1 MYSSERILQ
10 YGIPDSIKWKTVNF
24 TIKMCNFTSDVED
37 KLQEMFFCLHNIVEK
52 KRSRE
57 FLRTW
62 FYFKCTVMKK
72 IYSTIFNAKKS
83 FGISIALCVFA
94 LSSLNLSAQVSGNVF
109 RDYNATGIKES
120 GSGYNEPNVPGITVK
135 AYNAAG
141 TVLATTT
148 TGANGNYSF
157 TAGQIPAAT
166 KVRLEFTGWM
176 SEDYPGAYGTDN
188 KTSVQF
194 VTAPNNTAN
203 FAINYPGDYVDAP
216 NARII
221 VPSYTNGNN
230 QIPGA
235 WPAASGADNTYA
247 FNYGSGAAA
256 NIISDM
262 GQIGSVWATA
272 YSRKADKLFYAAFVK
287 RHVSLGPLGMNGI
300 YVTTG
305 AKAIT
310 TKTNTGNFVNLNAI
324 NPAFDAGSLPGRS
337 FSPGNQFRNQAN
349 RDDMTGGNVFDE
361 VGKKGIGGMTISDD
375 GRYLYIINLND
386 RKLWRVDIGVNG
398 TAPTLASQ
406 IVAYNAFPVVA
417 GNSTFRPFAVKFYRG
432 AIYVGG
438 VLDGVKPDNSSVNRS
453 ELKAVVLKVSA
464 TVTPGSETF
473 TTVLDAPLTYQRRAN
488 INTGFGVNKNTN
500 YTDPNGTIAAATLCQ
515 GSWHPWA
522 RNFSEVVIPPGSD
535 KIIYPQPM
543 LSSLDFDPAD
553 GSMILGITDRTGHQ
567 AGNQNLGPTSIGN
580 NTLYTSN
587 SAGDILK
594 AANNGTYSS
603 FTLES
608 NGTNG
613 AYTTSGAG
621 NNEGP
626 GGGEFFYTDRYENGV
641 GGALGIG
648 NTANGS
654 NPGTSHEET
663 STGSIAMFPGKE
675 LIATAFDPID
685 NWFTGGVRYYSST
698 DGIAKDGKVLYLGA
712 SVEYFGK
719 ANGLGDLEIISA
731 PAPIEIGNRVWF
743 DANANGVQD
752 ADENGIAGVTVQL
765 TSNTP
770 PYSPSLYTVIATA
783 VTDANGNYIFSS
795 DASKTST
802 GSEKYGIAQFTD
814 PINNFRVQIPNLPGS
829 TTVQAPLVG
838 YDVTLKDN
846 GGADANADERDND
859 ANAWNEFGTNNI
871 AVIYFTTGGIAGA
884 NNHSYD
890 FGFATAG
897 SVGGGGGG
905 GVESK
910 SLGDAIAL
918 RVYNKAINSIAEK
931 ADYSKMPSAERTGNI
946 VSNATGTQ
954 LKLTDILPR
963 QLANYNFKSFVSTPK
978 DLIGITNAKDV
989 LSIDFVNENTPKA
1002 VAFGTQTQGE
1012 VYDHTK
1018 AICDRLKGYEL
1029 VGMQNVTV
1037 KGINMVQYNLRNNDG
1052 NIEYAMSFIIGAKT
1066 GRNSY
1071 TIQSN
1076 WLNKDY
1082 TVDETMYNIQLWGG
1096 SPVLATDM
1104 AADIITRLT
1113 AGLPVNEIKSN
1124 AGLPKTYITA
1134 GKRVEDNLSLTIN
1147 NVTSATSGYFE
1158 VSDRATENTTV
1169 YTKRTVPFTVNGN
1182 GKTTIALPTGDLYE
1196 STIKL
1201 YMNGV
1206 IQDEV
1211 FMADGSWGVDYNTN
1225 TTSVKKFEVK
1235 NSTAQLAK
1243 DEFHLFR
1250 NVDVNATTPDLIGVY
1265 KLLRGGGA
1273 PQDLSAFKTLK
1284 ITAAGNSVLTVTL
1297 VKQSITNWADQYT
1310 YQFSVNKDATDFLIP
1325 LTDFKSSGSN
1335 KPIDPKDITTMIV
1348 ALGTT
1353 SAGKNANVE
1362 VSLSNVSFTK
1372 EDIGYIRSLSAKD
1385 VTAYPNPSKGT
1396 FNLKFKADK
1405 DYALTLK
1412 VTEAGT
1418 GNVIMSQ
1425 AINATKGENSV
1436 PVNLNINKGQKMYII
1451 SLDGSNV
1458 KYKATKLVMGKD

>member
-1 MYSSERILQ
+1 MKNIY
-10 YGIPDSIKWKTVNF
+10 T
-24 TIKMCNFTSDVED
+24 TS
-37 KLQEMFFCLHNIVEK
+37 
-52 KRSRE
+52 
-57 FLRTW
+57 
-62 FYFKCTVMKK
+62 
-72 IYSTIFNAKKS
+72 FNAKKS
-83 FGISIALCVFA
+83 LGISLALCAFA
-94 LSSLNLSAQVSGNVF
+94 LSTLNLSAQVSGNVF
-109 RDYNATGIKES
+109 RDYNASGTKETGVT
-120 GSGYNEPNVPGITVK
+120 YNEPGAAGITVR
-135 AYNAAG
+135 AHNAAG

-176 SEDYPGAYGTDN
+176 SEDFPGAYGTNN
-188 KTSVQF
+188 KSSVQF
-194 VTAPNNTAN
+194 VTAPNTTAD
-203 FAINYPGDYVDAP
+203 FAINYPGDYIESQT
-216 NARII
+216 ARI
-221 VPSYTNGNN
+221 VLPSYTNGNN
-230 QIPGA
+230 QILGA
-235 WPAASGADNTYA
+235 WPNASGGDAVYA

-256 NIISDM
+256 DVLSYM
-262 GQIGSVWATA
+262 SQVGSVWGTA
-272 YSRKADKLFYAAFVK
+272 YSRKADKLFYSAFVK

-300 YVTTG
+300 YVTNG
-305 AKAIT
+305 AKTVNHVAAT
-310 TKTNTGNFVNLNAI
+310 FNFVNLNTI

-337 FSPGNQFRNQAN
+337 FAPGNQARNQAN

-361 VGKKGIGGMTISDD
+361 VGKKGIGGMAISDD

-386 RKLWRVDIGVNG
+386 RKLWRVDIGTNG

-406 IVAYNAFPVVA
+406 IVSYNAFPVAA

-438 VLDGVKPDNSSVNRS
+438 VLDGVRPDNTSVNRS

-464 TVTPGSETF
+464 NATPGTETF

-488 INTGFGVNKNTN
+488 MNTGFGINKNTD

-522 RNFSEVVIPPGSD
+522 RNFTEVVIPPGSD

-567 AGNQNLGPTSIGN
+567 TGNQNLGPTSIGN
-580 NTLYTSN
+580 NTLYTAN
-587 SAGDILK
+587 AAGDILK

-603 FTLES
+603 FTMES
-608 NGTNG
+608 NGSSGSLST
-613 AYTTSGAG
+613 AGAG

-626 GGGEFFYTDRYENGV
+626 GGGEFFFTDRYENGQ

-654 NPGTSHEET
+654 NFGVSHEET

-685 NWFTGGVRYYSST
+685 NWYTGGVRYYSTT
-698 DGIAKDGKVLYLGA
+698 DGIAKNGKVLYLGA
-712 SVEYFGK
+712 DVEYFGK

-752 ADENGIAGVTVQL
+752 ADENGIAGVTVNLRQF
-765 TSNTP
+765 SG
-770 PYSPSLYTVIATA
+770 PSTYTTVATA
-783 VTDANGNYIFSS
+783 ITDANGNYIFSS
-795 DASKTST
+795 DATRTST
-802 GSEKYGIAQFTD
+802 GSEKYNIAQLQPGNIFQ
-814 PINNFRVQIPNLPGS
+814 IEIPNLPGS
-829 TTVQAPLVG
+829 TTVQTPLVG
-838 YDVTLKDN
+838 YDITLANN
-846 GGADANADERDND
+846 GGADPNADERDND
-859 ANAWNEFGTNNI
+859 GTTFTSGVTNI
-871 AVIYFTTGGIAGA
+871 SSISPNITIDVAGS

-910 SLGDAIAL
+910 SLGDAIAV
-918 RVYNKAINSIAEK
+918 RVYNRAINSVAET

-954 LKLTDILPR
+954 LRLTDILPR
-963 QLANYNFKSFVSTPK
+963 QLVNYNFKSFVSTPK

-1029 VGMQNVTV
+1029 VAMQNVTV

-1096 SPVLATDM
+1096 SPSLATDM

-1124 AGLPKTYITA
+1124 AALPKTYITA

-1158 VSDRATENTTV
+1158 VSDRATEKTTI
-1169 YTKRTVPFTVNGN
+1169 YTKRTVPFTVNAN
-1182 GKTTIALPTGDLYE
+1182 GKTTVALPTGDLYE

-1201 YMNGV
+1201 YMNGI

-1250 NVDVNATTPDLIGVY
+1250 NVDVNATTPDFIGVY

-1297 VKQSITNWADQYT
+1297 VKKSITNWADQYT

-1325 LTDFKSSGSN
+1325 LSDFKSSGSN

-1348 ALGTT
+1348 ALGAT
-1353 SAGKNANVE
+1353 SAGKNTNVE

-1425 AINATKGENSV
+1425 AINATKGENAV
-1436 PVNLNINKGQKMYII
+1436 PVNVNINKGQKMYII

-1458 KYKATKLVMGKD
+1458 KYKATRLVMGKD

>member
-1 MYSSERILQ
+1 
-10 YGIPDSIKWKTVNF
+10 
-24 TIKMCNFTSDVED
+24 
-37 KLQEMFFCLHNIVEK
+37 
-52 KRSRE
+52 
-57 FLRTW
+57 
-62 FYFKCTVMKK
+62 MKK
-72 IYSTIFNAKKS
+72 IYSIIINAKKS
-83 FGISIALCVFA
+83 LGIAIALCVFA
-94 LSSLNLSAQVSGNVF
+94 FSSSELSAQVSGNVF
-109 RDYNATGIKES
+109 RDYNASGTKETGV
-120 GSGYNEPNVPGITVK
+120 GYNEPGAAGVTVN
-135 AYNAAG
+135 AYNASG
-141 TVLATTT
+141 TLLATTT
-148 TGANGNYSF
+148 SGANGNYSF
-157 TAGQIPAAT
+157 TSGQISAAT

-176 SEDYPGAYGTDN
+176 SEDYPGAYGTNN

-194 VTAPNNTAN
+194 VTAPSITSN
-203 FAINYPGDYVDAP
+203 FAINYPGDYIESAT
-216 NARII
+216 ARIV

-230 QIPGA
+230 QVPGA

-256 NIISDM
+256 NVISDM
-262 GQIGSVWATA
+262 GQTGSVWATA

-337 FSPGNQFRNQAN
+337 FAPGNQARNQAN

-361 VGKKGIGGMTISDD
+361 VGKKGMGGMAISDD

-386 RKLWRVDIGVNG
+386 KKLWRVDIGTNG

-406 IVAYNAFPVVA
+406 IVAYNAFPVAA

-464 TVTPGSETF
+464 TVTPGTETF

-488 INTGFGVNKNTN
+488 MNTGFGVNKNSN
-500 YTDPNGTIAAATLCQ
+500 YVDPNGTIAAATLCQ

-522 RNFSEVVIPPGSD
+522 RNFTEAVIPPGSD

-543 LSSLDFDPAD
+543 LSSLEFDPAD
-553 GSMILGITDRTGHQ
+553 GAMMLGITDRSGHQ
-567 AGNQNLGPTSIGN
+567 SGNQNLAPTSMGN

-587 SAGDILK
+587 AAGDILK
-594 AANNGTYSS
+594 AANNGTYTS

-608 NGTNG
+608 NGTSG
-613 AYTTSGAG
+613 SITTNGAG

-626 GGGEFFYTDRYENGV
+626 GGGEFFFTDRYENGQ

-648 NTANGS
+648 NTANGT
-654 NPGTSHEET
+654 NGGVSHEET

-675 LIATAFDPID
+675 LVATAFDPIT
-685 NWFTGGVRYYSST
+685 NWYTGGVRYYST
-698 DGIAKDGKVLYLGA
+698 QDGIAKAGKVLYEGG
-712 SVEYFGK
+712 SVEFFGK

-752 ADENGIAGVTVQL
+752 ADENGIAGVTVEL
-765 TSNTP
+765 LKYVGPGSA
-770 PYSPSLYTVIATA
+770 YTLIASA

-795 DASKTST
+795 DPSVTRPST
-802 GSEKYGIAQFTD
+802 ASEKYGLTQLTPNTDFTISIYGLD
-814 PINNFRVQIPNLPGS
+814 GGAPPL
-829 TTVQAPLVG
+829 QAPLSG
-838 YDVTLKDN
+838 YDITLTNN
-846 GGADANADERDND
+846 GGVDPNADERDND
-859 ANAWNEFGTNNI
+859 GSAWSLAGTDKRSAI
-871 AVIYFTTGGIAGA
+871 MMTTGVSGA

-918 RVYNKAINSIAEK
+918 RVYNKAINSTPAT
-931 ADYSKMPSAERTGNI
+931 ADYSKMPSAERKGNI
-946 VSNATGTQ
+946 VSNATGSQ
-954 LKLTDILPR
+954 LKLSDILPR
-963 QLANYNFKSFVSTPK
+963 QLVNYNFKSFVSTPK

-1029 VGMQNVTV
+1029 VAMQNVTV

-1052 NIEYAMSFIIGAKT
+1052 NIEYAMSFIIGAKS

-1124 AGLPKTYITA
+1124 AGLPKTYITE
-1134 GKRVEDNLSLTIN
+1134 GKRVEDNLSMTIN
-1147 NVTSATSGYFE
+1147 NLTAGTSGYFE
-1158 VSDRATENTTV
+1158 VADRATENTTV
-1169 YTKRTVPFTVNGN
+1169 YTKRTVPFTVNAN
-1182 GKTTIALPTGDLYE
+1182 GKTTISLQTGDLYE

-1206 IQDEV
+1206 VQDEV

-1225 TTSVKKFEVK
+1225 TTSVKKFDVK
-1235 NSTAQLAK
+1235 NSTAQLVK

-1250 NVDVNATTPDLIGVY
+1250 NVDVSATTPDFIGVY

-1273 PQDLSAFKTLK
+1273 AQDLSAFKTLK

-1310 YQFSVNKDATDFLIP
+1310 YQFAVNKDATDFLIP
-1325 LTDFKSSGSN
+1325 LSDFKSAGSN
-1335 KPIDPKDITTMIV
+1335 KSIDPKDITTLIV
-1348 ALGTT
+1348 ALGAT
-1353 SAGKNANVE
+1353 SAGKNTNVE

-1385 VTAYPNPSKGT
+1385 ITAYPNPSKGT

-1405 DYALTLK
+1405 DYSLTLK

-1425 AINATKGENSV
+1425 SVNATKGENAV
-1436 PVNLNINKGQKMYII
+1436 PVNVNINKGQKVYII

-1458 KYKATKLVMGKD
+1458 KYKATRLVMGKD

>member
-1 MYSSERILQ
+1 
-10 YGIPDSIKWKTVNF
+10 
-24 TIKMCNFTSDVED
+24 
-37 KLQEMFFCLHNIVEK
+37 
-52 KRSRE
+52 
-57 FLRTW
+57 
-62 FYFKCTVMKK
+62 MKK
-72 IYSTIFNAKKS
+72 IYSITIIARKS
-83 FGISIALCVFA
+83 LGIAFALCVFA
-94 LSSLNLSAQVSGNVF
+94 LSSLTLSAQVSGNVF
-109 RDYNATGIKES
+109 RDYNASGIKET
-120 GSGYNEPNVPGITVK
+120 GSGYNEPGVSGITVK

-148 TGANGNYSF
+148 SVANGNYSF
-157 TAGQIPAAT
+157 TSGQIPAAT
-166 KVRLEFTGWM
+166 KVRLEFAGWM

-194 VTAPNNTAN
+194 VTAPINTAN
-203 FAINYPGDYVDAP
+203 FAINYPGDYIEFAT
-216 NARII
+216 ARIV

-230 QIPGA
+230 QVPGA

-247 FNYGSGAAA
+247 FNYGSGAVA
-256 NIISDM
+256 NVISDM
-262 GQIGSVWATA
+262 GQTGSVWATA
-272 YSRKADKLFYAAFVK
+272 YSRKTDKLFYAAFVK

-310 TKTNTGNFVNLNAI
+310 TKTNTGSFVNLNAI
-324 NPAFDAGSLPGRS
+324 NPSFDAGSLPGRS
-337 FSPGNQFRNQAN
+337 FAPGNQARNQAN

-361 VGKKGIGGMTISDD
+361 VGKKGMGGMAISDD

-386 RKLWRVDIGVNG
+386 KKLWRVDIGTNG

-406 IVAYNAFPVVA
+406 IVSYNAFPVAA

-464 TVTPGSETF
+464 TVTPGTETF

-488 INTGFGVNKNTN
+488 MNTGFGINKNTD
-500 YTDPNGTIAAATLCQ
+500 YRDPNGTIAAATLCQ

-522 RNFSEVVIPPGSD
+522 RNFTEAVIPPGSD

-543 LSSLDFDPAD
+543 LSSLEFDPAD
-553 GSMILGITDRTGHQ
+553 GAMILGITDRTGHQ
-567 AGNQNLGPTSIGN
+567 AGNQNLAPTSMGN

-587 SAGDILK
+587 AAGDILK

-608 NGTNG
+608 NGTSG
-613 AYTTSGAG
+613 GITTPGAG

-626 GGGEFFYTDRYENGV
+626 GGGEFFYTDRYQNGD

-654 NPGTSHEET
+654 NANISHEET

-675 LIATAFDPID
+675 LVATSFDPIT
-685 NWFTGGVRYYSST
+685 NWYTGGVRYYST
-698 DGIAKDGKVLYLGA
+698 QDGIAKNGKVLYEGG
-712 SVEYFGK
+712 SVEFFGK

-743 DANANGVQD
+743 DANANGIQD
-752 ADENGIAGVTVQL
+752 ADENGIAGVTVNLRQ
-765 TSNTP
+765 
-770 PYSPSLYTVIATA
+770 YFAPSTYTIIASA
-783 VTDANGNYIFSS
+783 ITDANGNYIFSS
-795 DASKTST
+795 DPNRPNT
-802 GSEKYGIAQFTD
+802 GSEKYNIAQLQPTNIFQ
-814 PINNFRVQIPNLPGS
+814 IEIPNLPGS
-829 TTVQAPLVG
+829 PSVQAPLVG
-838 YDVTLKDN
+838 YDITLADN
-846 GGADANADERDND
+846 GGVDPNADERDND
-859 ANAWNEFGTNNI
+859 GFAYTNGGVNFSSIINNI
-871 AVIYFTTGGIAGA
+871 TIGVAGA

-910 SLGDAIAL
+910 SLGDAIGV
-918 RVYNKAINSIAEK
+918 RVYSKAINSIAET
-931 ADYSKMPSAERTGNI
+931 ADYSKMPSAERKGNI

-954 LKLTDILPR
+954 LRLSDILPR
-963 QLANYNFKSFVSTPK
+963 QLINYNFKSFVSTPK

-1029 VGMQNVTV
+1029 VAMQNVTV
-1037 KGINMVQYNLRNNDG
+1037 KGINMVQYNLKNNNGD
-1052 NIEYAMSFIIGAKT
+1052 IEYAMSFIIGAKT

-1082 TVDETMYNIQLWGG
+1082 TVDETMFNIQLWGG

-1147 NVTSATSGYFE
+1147 NITTTTSGYFE
-1158 VSDRATENTTV
+1158 VADRATEKTTV
-1169 YTKRTVPFTVNGN
+1169 YTKRTVPFTVNAN

-1201 YMNGV
+1201 FMNGV
-1206 IQDEV
+1206 VQDEV

-1235 NSTAQLAK
+1235 NSTAQLVK

-1250 NVDVNATTPDLIGVY
+1250 NVDVSATTPDFIGVY

-1273 PQDLSAFKTLK
+1273 AQDLTAFKTLK

-1310 YQFSVNKDATDFLIP
+1310 YQFSVNKDANDFLIP
-1325 LTDFKSSGSN
+1325 LSDFKSAGSN
-1335 KPIDPKDITTMIV
+1335 KSIDPKDITTLIV
-1348 ALGTT
+1348 ALGAT
-1353 SAGKNANVE
+1353 SAGKNTNVE

-1385 VTAYPNPSKGT
+1385 ITAYPNPSKGT

-1425 AINATKGENSV
+1425 AVNATKGENAV
-1436 PVNLNINKGQKMYII
+1436 PVNVNINKGQKVYII

-1458 KYKATKLVMGKD
+1458 KYKATRLVMGKD